1 MTNYDKIF
9 NLCVILLDWMAL
21 KFDTTYIKIN
31 VWIFCII
38 GPIIFL
44 SMFLLIIILIFKIKN
59 LQQLK
64 IK

>member
-38 GPIIFL
+38 WPL
-44 SMFLLIIILIFKIKN
+44 YTILITFGFLHLYFRFYEFMDIIK
-59 LQQLK
+59 
-64 IK
+64 